1 MNLTNLK
8 AIFTKVSSSW
18 SLKRK
23 FDKTV
28 GIYFDGS
35 KVFCVSLNL
44 ISGED
49 GQPAKWKIVDTAEMT
64 PIIKGQLSE
73 KSRAILMQFDALDND
88 IVDEN
93 TSEEKLIELIAEKV
107 ASLCKNNWQ
116 INSVALCIDT
126 DNLIVTV
133 EDLSNIPKEKI
144 SNNVQYQIAVAG
156 NFEADT
162 YLYSFMETNSGVWM
176 EGIAKAEAS
185 KYIQAFQK
193 NEMQLFAL
201 TAMPDEI
208 DTVEDIDLT
217 GVDTNFLESGGM
229 KAAFAAR
236 SLSFKTNP
244 NFLQEQTVALEG
256 WNYRRITA
264 VIVLV
269 TFLIMAVIGILDFW
283 EYRQAK
289 ADLEYERSQIKL
301 LESDRRKEEFIEKDL
316 SELKNRNQI
325 IATLSENNFPW
336 RGLLVHFGTIKIQGV
351 WLKDVRSLNDKSIEI
366 KGEAVNYE
374 AIGNYVRALENDSDV
389 FKTVHLKSSEMKSD
403 GKLLQFVIELS
414 L

>member
-208 DTVEDIDLT
+208 DTVEDIDL
-217 GVDTNFLESGGM
+217 
-229 KAAFAAR
+229 
-236 SLSFKTNP
+236 
-244 NFLQEQTVALEG
+244 
-256 WNYRRITA
+256 
-264 VIVLV
+264 
-269 TFLIMAVIGILDFW
+269 
-283 EYRQAK
+283 
-289 ADLEYERSQIKL
+289 
-301 LESDRRKEEFIEKDL
+301 
-316 SELKNRNQI
+316 
-325 IATLSENNFPW
+325 
-336 RGLLVHFGTIKIQGV
+336 KIQT
-351 WLKDVRSLNDKSIEI
+351 S
-366 KGEAVNYE
+366 
-374 AIGNYVRALENDSDV
+374 
-389 FKTVHLKSSEMKSD
+389 
-403 GKLLQFVIELS
+403 
-414 L
+414 

>member
-1 MNLTNLK
+1 
-8 AIFTKVSSSW
+8 
-18 SLKRK
+18 
-23 FDKTV
+23 
-28 GIYFDGS
+28 
-35 KVFCVSLNL
+35 
-44 ISGED
+44 
-49 GQPAKWKIVDTAEMT
+49 
-64 PIIKGQLSE
+64 
-73 KSRAILMQFDALDND
+73 
-88 IVDEN
+88 
-93 TSEEKLIELIAEKV
+93 
-107 ASLCKNNWQ
+107 
-116 INSVALCIDT
+116 
-126 DNLIVTV
+126 
-133 EDLSNIPKEKI
+133 
-144 SNNVQYQIAVAG
+144 
-156 NFEADT
+156 
-162 YLYSFMETNSGVWM
+162 
-176 EGIAKAEAS
+176 
-185 KYIQAFQK
+185 
-193 NEMQLFAL
+193 
-201 TAMPDEI
+201 
-208 DTVEDIDLT
+208 
-217 GVDTNFLESGGM
+217 M